1 MELFHHTISIA
12 YKLIINYEELDTIVE
27 HKKEFPKASLL
38 LVTKNR
44 PKTLIDELI
53 NKGFKLFGENRVQ
66 EAQAKFGSISAN
78 NLSLHLIGPL
88 QTNKTKLALNLFD
101 TIQSLDRP
109 KLVREISR
117 VLKKNTTVKT
127 KEFYIQVNIG
137 KEEQKSGISPES
149 VKDFYEMSISENLNI
164 IGLMC
169 IPPFEKNSRDYFNKM
184 NEIKESIDTK
194 LKLSMG
200 MSDDYKI
207 ALECNSD
214 LIRIGSRIFK

>member
-66 EAQAKFGSISAN
+66 EAQEKFGSISAN

-109 KLVREISR
+109 KLVREISK

-149 VKDFYEMSISENLNI
+149 VKDFYQMSISENLNI

-184 NEIKESIDTK
+184 NEIKESIDSK

-214 LIRIGSRIFK
+214 LIRVGSRIFK